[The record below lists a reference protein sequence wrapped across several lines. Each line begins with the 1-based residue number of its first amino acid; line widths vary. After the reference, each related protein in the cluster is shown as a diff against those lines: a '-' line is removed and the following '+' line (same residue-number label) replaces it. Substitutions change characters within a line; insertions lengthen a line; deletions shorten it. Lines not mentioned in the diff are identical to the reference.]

1 MKNNL
6 LTTKIDFTKPRDNEL
21 LMPWQ
26 VTVLADGEGGFNCSI
41 SNTRKGLTGKTVK
54 LEFKVTQKTHSE
66 GILYELK

>member
-26 VTVLADGEGGFNCSI
+26 VTGLADGEGGFNCSI
-41 SNTRKGLTGKTVK
+41 LNTRKGLTGKTVK
-54 LEFKVTQKTHSE
+54 L
-66 GILYELK
+66 